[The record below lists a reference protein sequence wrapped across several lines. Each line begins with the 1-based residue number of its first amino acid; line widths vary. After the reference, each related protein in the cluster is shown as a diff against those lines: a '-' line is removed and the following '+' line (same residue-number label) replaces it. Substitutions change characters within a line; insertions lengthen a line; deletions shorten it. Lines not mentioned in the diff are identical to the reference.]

1 MRIEVSSFV
10 ESDLDAIAGSIAQD
24 NPKRALSVIQEIRAQ
39 ILELGLRPLRFRLCA
54 ELDEEARIAWVGR
67 YGILF
72 RIRDDAVRVE
82 RVIYGTH
89 DLLALL
95 PQDE

>member
-1 MRIEVSSFV
+1 VRIEVSSFV

-24 NPKRALSVIQEIRAQ
+24 NPLRALSVIQQIRAQ
-39 ILELGLRPLRFRLCA
+39 ILDLGRGPLRFQLRT

-72 RIRDDAVRVE
+72 RIHNDAVRVE
-82 RVIYGTH
+82 RIVYGTH

-95 PQDE
+95 PPDE

>member
-10 ESDLDAIAGSIAQD
+10 ESDLDAIADYIAQD
-24 NPKRALSVIQEIRAQ
+24 NPKRALSFMREIRAQ
-39 ILELGLRPLRFRLCA
+39 ILELGHRPLHFRIRT
-54 ELDEEARIAWVGR
+54 ELEEEARIAWVGR

-72 RIRDDAVRVE
+72 RIHDDAVRIE
-82 RVIYGTH
+82 RVVYGTH

-95 PQDE
+95 QQDE

>member
-1 MRIEVSSFV
+1 VRIEVSSFV
-10 ESDLDAIAGSIAQD
+10 ESDLDAIADSIAQD
-24 NPKRALSVIQEIRAQ
+24 DPRRALSFIQEIRAQ
-39 ILELGLRPLRFRLCA
+39 ILELGHRPLYFRLRTKL
-54 ELDEEARIAWVGR
+54 EEEARIAWVGR

-72 RIRDDAVRVE
+72 RIHDDVVRVE

-95 PQDE
+95 QQDE

>member
-10 ESDLDAIAGSIAQD
+10 ESDLDAIAGSIALD
-24 NPKRALSVIQEIRAQ
+24 SPRRALSVIQQIRAQ
-39 ILELGLRPLRFRLCA
+39 ILELGQRPLRFRLRT
-54 ELDEEARIAWVGR
+54 ELEEEARIAWVGR

-72 RIRDDAVRVE
+72 RIHEDAVRVE
-82 RVIYGTH
+82 RVVYGTH

>member
-1 MRIEVSSFV
+1 VRIEVSSFV
-10 ESDLDAIAGSIAQD
+10 ESDLDAIAGSIALD
-24 NPKRALSVIQEIRAQ
+24 NPRRALNVIQQIRAQ
-39 ILELGLRPLRFRLCA
+39 ILDLGRSPLRFQLRT
-54 ELDEEARIAWVGR
+54 ELDEEVRIAWVGR

-72 RIRDDAVRVE
+72 RIHEDAVRVE

-95 PQDE
+95 PPDE